1 MVAIAALARTGARAR
16 EKNMGTRTW
25 LAFAALPVVA
35 AGLGVLSHT
44 SALILGRALDNVLA
58 QAQAQPGVRCG
69 LGPPPNAPD
78 FAAWNARREQETR
91 ERGYE
96 LVCDANLSR
105 YDIPWKMRTLGK
117 TRLEFEPVDLAR
129 TPFAALEARGN
140 QVETITGKRSRLYRR
155 FGLPDGRVVVLSE
168 HDLSA
173 DHIHTWRDP
182 KDEPERIGTLPARLV
197 VLQTPSGKAVSS
209 LTWLEGR
216 RDYELWVDANAG
228 VDRALRERMFTLAA
242 SLPPSKPACP
252 NEAPYTPVPLGP
264 DGFPQDGPAP
274 KVLTSAD
281 IDAIDHP
288 PCN

>member
-1 MVAIAALARTGARAR
+1 MPTSRVTTFRGRCARWARPGWSSSRSNWRAR
-16 EKNMGTRTW
+16 PSLRWK
-25 LAFAALPVVA
+25 
-35 AGLGVLSHT
+35 
-44 SALILGRALDNVLA
+44 
-58 QAQAQPGVRCG
+58 PG
-69 LGPPPNAPD
+69 
-78 FAAWNARREQETR
+78 
-91 ERGYE
+91 
-96 LVCDANLSR
+96 
-105 YDIPWKMRTLGK
+105 
-117 TRLEFEPVDLAR
+117 
-129 TPFAALEARGN
+129 GN

-168 HDLSA
+168 HDMLA

-197 VLQTPSGKAVSS
+197 VLQTPSGKAISS

-252 NEAPYTPVPLGP
+252 NEALYTPVPLGP

-288 PCN
+288 PCK